1 MSRVTLLAVSVA
13 LIWNSLSGRGRV
25 QCPPGLLPAQ
35 QRCTDHQGRSAASP
49 SAWLCVNVN
58 AFGNGSWGTRCLCWE
73 GGRSGA
79 LLCGCIQ
86 TCRRTQSWELLLCW
100 TSWAPQNWKLYPA
113 SPPPQICPPS
123 RTEEIWNGNLLIY
136 SNNRSSAV
144 WGLSGASNWME
155 DGVCPTLE
163 RMM

>member
-1 MSRVTLLAVSVA
+1 MSGVTLLAVSVA

-49 SAWLCVNVN
+49 SAWPCVNVN
-58 AFGNGSWGTRCLCWE
+58 AFGNGSWGARCLCWE

-86 TCRRTQSWELLLCW
+86 TCRRTQSRELWSCW
-100 TSWAPQNWKLYPA
+100 TSWGPQDWKLYPA

>member
-1 MSRVTLLAVSVA
+1 MSGVTLLAVSVA
-13 LIWNSLSGRGRV
+13 LIRNSLSGCGRV

-58 AFGNGSWGTRCLCWE
+58 AFGNGSWGARCLCWE

-86 TCRRTQSWELLLCW
+86 TCRRTQSQELWSCW
-100 TSWAPQNWKLYPA
+100 TSWGSQDWKLYPA

-144 WGLSGASNWME
+144 WGLSGASNRME